1 MTPPLFIDTWGW
13 VTLRIRNQARHEEVV
28 GFVRD
33 RLQRGTQLITTDYV
47 IDETV
52 TLMYRR
58 APASL
63 AAESVEQIIEFEERG
78 LVTRE
83 RITEPR
89 FQATLDL
96 RRRYADKPDISFT
109 DLSSMV
115 VMEERGI
122 RDVLSGDAHFEH
134 VGLGFRRRPEPET

>member
-1 MTPPLFIDTWGW
+1 MY
-13 VTLRIRNQARHEEVV
+13 
-28 GFVRD
+28 
-33 RLQRGTQLITTDYV
+33 TTDYV
-47 IDETV
+47 VDETI
-52 TLMYRR
+52 TLLTIRTDVRR
-58 APASL
+58 SL
-63 AAESVEQIIEFEERG
+63 DAYDGIETAANSGFLRF
-78 LVTRE
+78 E